1 MFVKLGVAFF
11 QSLFEEKNS
20 KSGKR
25 WYVGATIDL
34 ALTLVLGNYKKEN
47 ENKGETKKG
56 KERII
61 FFKVNYMFTKW
72 EIKENTLNIRGLT
85 KLSDC
90 IGLKKNAPFLKLLKC
105 PHI

>member
-1 MFVKLGVAFF
+1 MFVKLGVGFF

-25 WYVGATIDL
+25 WYVDATIDL

-61 FFKVNYMFTKW
+61 FLKLIICLQNGKL
-72 EIKENTLNIRGLT
+72 ENTLNIRGLT